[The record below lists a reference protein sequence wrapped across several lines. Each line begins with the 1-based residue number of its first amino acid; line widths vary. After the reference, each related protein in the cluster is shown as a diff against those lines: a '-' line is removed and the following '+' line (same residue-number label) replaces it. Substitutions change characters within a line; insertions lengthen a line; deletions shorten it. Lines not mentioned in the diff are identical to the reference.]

1 MDMYTDLAVAAVR
14 GYLMRNSENGL
25 PAELTKVPLG
35 SLSDSDILKLITFG
49 EDAGIKL
56 YRFKRG
62 HEELPRV
69 KKILGFLHSVQPQ
82 SLLDVGSGRGVFLF
96 PFLNEF
102 PDTSVTSL
110 DILDYRVRFLED
122 ISAGGISRLT
132 AIKADICSKPFP
144 DNSFDAVT
152 LLEVLEHIPN
162 VEKAINAAV
171 KMSRRFIAVS
181 VPSKPDN
188 NPEHIHLLTKPIL
201 TEYFNRAGCSRLTFS
216 GVNGH
221 LIMIAS
227 KGEQHERTDFT

>member
-1 MDMYTDLAVAAVR
+1 MVKPMDMYTDLAAAVVR
-14 GYLMRNSENGL
+14 GYLIRNSKSGMSE
-25 PAELTKVPLG
+25 ELINAPLD
-35 SLSDSDILKLITFG
+35 SLSDDNISELISIG

-102 PDTSVTSL
+102 HDTSVTCL
-110 DILDYRVRFLED
+110 DILDHRVRFLKD
-122 ISAGGISRLT
+122 ISTGGISRLT
-132 AIKADICSKPFP
+132 AVNADICSKPFP
-144 DNSFDAVT
+144 DNSFDVVT
-152 LLEVLEHIPN
+152 LLEVLEHIPD
-162 VEKAINAAV
+162 VEKAIDAAV

-227 KGEQHERTDFT
+227 KGE

>member
-1 MDMYTDLAVAAVR
+1 MYTDLAAAAVR
-14 GYLMRNSENGL
+14 GYMIRSGKNGP
-25 PAELTKVPLG
+25 PAELAKVPLG
-35 SLSDSDILKLITFG
+35 SLSDGDISKLISYG

-62 HEELPRV
+62 HEDMPRV
-69 KKILGFLHSVQPQ
+69 KKILGFLHSVQPK

-110 DILDYRVRFLED
+110 DILDHRVRFLED
-122 ISAGGISRLT
+122 ISVGGISRLT
-132 AIKADICSKPFP
+132 AVEADICSKPFP
-144 DNSFDAVT
+144 DESFDVVT
-152 LLEVLEHIPN
+152 LLEVLEHIPD
-162 VEKAINAAV
+162 VEKAIDAAV
-171 KMSRRFIAVS
+171 KISRRFIAVS

-201 TEYFNRAGCSRLTFS
+201 TEYFNRAGCLRLNFS

-221 LIMIAS
+221 LIMIAA
-227 KGEQHERTDFT
+227 KGE